1 MPNIPYGRQYF
12 RSVVRQSVQSQL
24 DVLEGK
30 VVPSQ
35 TQTATSESSCSWYA
49 GFRKEVEGWV
59 FSQAFFREELFK
71 ELGMEKT
78 EDVIG
83 FMKDYFYR
91 REANDL
97 LGMLATWQSADISNN
112 NRFAGDFDKALQSI
126 SARAI
131 VMPGKTD
138 LYFRVTDSE

>member
-1 MPNIPYGRQYF
+1 M
-12 RSVVRQSVQSQL
+12 
-24 DVLEGK
+24 
-30 VVPSQ
+30 
-35 TQTATSESSCSWYA
+35 
-49 GFRKEVEGWV
+49 
-59 FSQAFFREELFK
+59 
-71 ELGMEKT
+71 GMEKT

-97 LGMLATWQSADISNN
+97 LGMLATWQSADISSN
-112 NRFAGDFDKALQSI
+112 NRFDGDFDKALQSI

-138 LYFRVTDSE
+138 LYFRVTDSEYEVSKMPNAELRVIDSKMGHVAGSGMDPVGKAEIDQAIIDLIGS